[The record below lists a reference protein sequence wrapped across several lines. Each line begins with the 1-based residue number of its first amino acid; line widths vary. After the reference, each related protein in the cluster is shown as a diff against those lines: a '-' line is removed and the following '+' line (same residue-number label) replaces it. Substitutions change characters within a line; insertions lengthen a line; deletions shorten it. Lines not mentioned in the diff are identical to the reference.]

1 MTINDISMQIFLTF
15 FLQKKEV
22 IPLTKGKEKLQF
34 YKHKFKKKELCD
46 NVAFID
52 ALDIWG
58 KNWEVKR
65 IFKNLLVLKK
75 IQNGIFQFL
84 ECCES

>member
-34 YKHKFKKKELCD
+34 TSKNSKKKELCE
-46 NVAFID
+46 NVAYSD

-58 KNWEVKR
+58 EK
-65 IFKNLLVLKK
+65 L
-75 IQNGIFQFL
+75 G
-84 ECCES
+84 S